1 MVEGA
6 GELEAKL
13 GEIGGLTEELQG
25 RSQSSCNPLGGN
37 TSFMPLFCFLA

>member
-13 GEIGGLTEELQG
+13 GVIGALTEELQ
-25 RSQSSCNPLGGN
+25 REIAVLV
-37 TSFMPLFCFLA
+37 

>member
-13 GEIGGLTEELQG
+13 GEIGGLTEELQ
-25 RSQSSCNPLGGN
+25 REIAVLV
-37 TSFMPLFCFLA
+37 